1 MTEEI
6 TPDGSAAAAGFAR
19 VRAVRGATVVSADSP
34 ELIAEAVLELLTEMT
49 GSNGIATDDIVSV
62 MFTMTRDLRSEF
74 PARAARALEGWREI
88 PMLCTTEIDVPGALP
103 NCIRVLMHAY
113 SGRARDDIRH
123 VYLGDA
129 RQLRPD
135 L

>member
-6 TPDGSAAAAGFAR
+6 TPDGIAAETGKTR
-19 VRAVRGATVVSADSP
+19 IRAVRGATVVSADEP
-34 ELIAEAVLELLTEMT
+34 ALIGEAVIELLTEMT

-62 MFTMTRDLRSEF
+62 MFTMTTDLRSEF
-74 PARAARALEGWREI
+74 PARAARALAGWRDI
-88 PMLCTTEIDVPGALP
+88 PMLCTIEIDVPGALP
-103 NCIRVLMHAY
+103 KCIRVLMHSY